1 MKEINDRGILMI
13 KRFEDKVVLI
23 TGGSGDIGKAA
34 AELFLK
40 EGAKVAIVGTNDEK
54 LARVKESLGDVLTIR
69 ADVTK
74 EEEVKN
80 YVEKT
85 VEEYGR
91 IDVFFNNAGTE
102 GKIAPIVEQ
111 DIDDVRRVMD
121 INVIGAYMGL
131 KHVIPVMQK
140 QGSGSIINTSS
151 DAGLA
156 GSPGLASYVAS
167 KHAVVGLTKTAAL
180 EVAKDNIRV
189 NSINPT
195 NIEGRM
201 MESIEAGLNPED
213 PEGIKQEWINAIPL
227 GRYATLEEVAK
238 LVLFLASD
246 DASFIT
252 GAQYVIDGGILA

>member
-1 MKEINDRGILMI
+1 MV
-13 KRFEDKVVLI
+13 KRFENKVVLI
-23 TGGSGDIGKAA
+23 TGGSGDIGKTT

-54 LARVKESLGDVLTIR
+54 LAKVKESLEDVLTIK

-74 EEEVKN
+74 EEEVKH

-102 GKIAPIVEQ
+102 GKIAPIIEQ
-111 DIDDVRRVMD
+111 DMDDVRRVID
-121 INVIGAYMGL
+121 INVIGVFMGL
-131 KHVIPVMQK
+131 KHVIPVMQR

-189 NSINPT
+189 NCINPA

-201 MESIEAGLNPED
+201 MRSIESGQNPED
-213 PEGIKQEWINAIPL
+213 PKSVKQEWLNAIPM

>member
-1 MKEINDRGILMI
+1 MGDSMV
-13 KRFEDKVVLI
+13 KRFENKVVLI
-23 TGGSGDIGKAA
+23 TGGSGDIGKTT

-54 LARVKESLGDVLTIR
+54 LAKVKESLEDVLTIK

-74 EEEVKN
+74 EEEVKH

-102 GKIAPIVEQ
+102 GKIAPIIEQ
-111 DIDDVRRVMD
+111 DMDDVRKVID
-121 INVIGAYMGL
+121 INVIGVFMGL
-131 KHVIPVMQK
+131 KHVIPVMQR

-189 NSINPT
+189 NCINPA

-201 MESIEAGLNPED
+201 MRSIESGQNPED
-213 PEGIKQEWINAIPL
+213 PKSVKQEWLNAIPM

>member
-1 MKEINDRGILMI
+1 MGDSMV
-13 KRFEDKVVLI
+13 KRFENKVVLI
-23 TGGSGDIGKAA
+23 TGGSGDIGKTT

-54 LARVKESLGDVLTIR
+54 LAKVKESLEDVLTIK

-74 EEEVKN
+74 EEEVKH

-102 GKIAPIVEQ
+102 GKIAPIIEQ
-111 DIDDVRRVMD
+111 DMDDVRKVMD
-121 INVIGAYMGL
+121 INVIGVFMGL
-131 KHVIPVMQK
+131 KHVIPVMQR

-156 GSPGLASYVAS
+156 GSPELAPYVAS

-189 NSINPT
+189 NCINPT

-201 MESIEAGLNPED
+201 MRSIESGQNPED
-213 PEGIKQEWINAIPL
+213 PKSVKQEWLNAIPMG

-238 LVLFLASD
+238 LVLF
-246 DASFIT
+246 
-252 GAQYVIDGGILA
+252 

>member
-1 MKEINDRGILMI
+1 MTR
-13 KRFEDKVVLI
+13 RFEDKVVLI
-23 TGGSGDIGKAA
+23 TGGSGDIGKTSAKH
-34 AELFLK
+34 FLK
-40 EGAKVAIVGTNDEK
+40 EGAKVAIVGTNEEK
-54 LARVKESLGDVLTIR
+54 LKKVKEELGDVLTIK

-74 EEEVKN
+74 EEDVKM

-85 VEEYGR
+85 LNKYER

-102 GKIAPIVEQ
+102 GVMGNIVDQ
-111 DIDDVRRVMD
+111 DLEDFRRVLD
-121 INVIGAYMGL
+121 INVLGVFLGL
-131 KHVIPVMQK
+131 KYVMKVMEKQK
-140 QGSGSIINTSS
+140 SGSIINTSS

-156 GSPGLASYVAS
+156 GSPGLAPYVAS

-180 EVAKDNIRV
+180 EGAKDNIRV

-201 MESIEAGLNPED
+201 MESIEQGLNPND
-213 PEGIKQEWINAIPL
+213 PKGIKDEWTSSIPL
-227 GRYATLEEVAK
+227 GRYATLDEVAK

-252 GAQYVIDGGILA
+252 GAQYIIDGGILA

>member
-1 MKEINDRGILMI
+1 MI

-23 TGGSGDIGKAA
+23 TGGSGDIGKTT

-54 LARVKESLGDVLTIR
+54 LAKVKESLGDVLTIR

-74 EEEVKN
+74 EEEVKS

-102 GKIAPIVEQ
+102 GKIAPIIDQ
-111 DIDDVRRVMD
+111 DIDEVRKVMD
-121 INVIGAYMGL
+121 INVIGVFMGL
-131 KHVIPVMQK
+131 KYVIPIMQK
-140 QGSGSIINTSS
+140 QRSGSIINTSS

-156 GSPGLASYVAS
+156 GSPGLSPYVAS

-201 MESIEAGLNPED
+201 MESIESGLNPSD
-213 PEGIKQEWINAIPL
+213 PEGIKQEWLNAIPM

>member
-1 MKEINDRGILMI
+1 MGGDSMV
-13 KRFEDKVVLI
+13 KRFENKVVLI
-23 TGGSGDIGKAA
+23 TGGSGDIGKTT

-54 LARVKESLGDVLTIR
+54 LAKVKESLEDVLTIK

-74 EEEVKN
+74 EEEVKH

-102 GKIAPIVEQ
+102 GKIAPIIEQ
-111 DIDDVRRVMD
+111 DMDDVRKVMD
-121 INVIGAYMGL
+121 INVIGVFMGL
-131 KHVIPVMQK
+131 KHVIPVMQR

-156 GSPGLASYVAS
+156 GSPELAPYVAS

-189 NSINPT
+189 NCINPT

-201 MESIEAGLNPED
+201 MRSIESGQNPED
-213 PEGIKQEWINAIPL
+213 PKSVKQEWLNAIPM
-227 GRYATLEEVAK
+227 GEVCNIRGSCK
-238 LVLFLASD
+238 TCTVLASD

>member
-1 MKEINDRGILMI
+1 MV
-13 KRFEDKVVLI
+13 KRFENKVVLI
-23 TGGSGDIGKAA
+23 TGGSGDIGKTT

-54 LARVKESLGDVLTIR
+54 LAKVKESLEDVLTIK

-74 EEEVKN
+74 EEEVKH

-102 GKIAPIVEQ
+102 GKIAPIIEQ
-111 DIDDVRRVMD
+111 DMDDVRRVID
-121 INVIGAYMGL
+121 INVIGVFMGL
-131 KHVIPVMQK
+131 KHVIPVMQR

-201 MESIEAGLNPED
+201 MKSIETGLNPED
-213 PEGIKQEWINAIPL
+213 PEGIKQEWLNAIPM

>member
-1 MKEINDRGILMI
+1 MI

-23 TGGSGDIGKAA
+23 TGGSGDIGKTT

-54 LARVKESLGDVLTIR
+54 LAKVKESLGDVLTIR

-74 EEEVKN
+74 EEEVKS

-102 GKIAPIVEQ
+102 GKIAPIIDQ
-111 DIDDVRRVMD
+111 DIDEVRKVMD
-121 INVIGAYMGL
+121 INVIGVFMGL
-131 KHVIPVMQK
+131 KYVIPIMQK
-140 QGSGSIINTSS
+140 QRSGSIINTSS

-156 GSPGLASYVAS
+156 GSPGLAPYVAS

-201 MESIEAGLNPED
+201 MESIESGLNPSD
-213 PEGIKQEWINAIPL
+213 PEGIKQEWLNAIPM

>member
-1 MKEINDRGILMI
+1 MT

-34 AELFLK
+34 AKLFLE
-40 EGAKVAIVGTNDEK
+40 EGAKVAIVGTNEEK
-54 LARVKESLGDVLTIR
+54 LARVKKELGDVLTIK

-85 VEEYGR
+85 VEEYGK

-102 GKIAPIVEQ
+102 GKISSIVEQ
-111 DIDDVRRVMD
+111 DIDDLRRVLD
-121 INVIGAYMGL
+121 INVIGVFMGL

-201 MESIEAGLNPED
+201 MESIEAGLNPKD
-213 PEGIKQEWINAIPL
+213 PKGIKQEWINAIPL
-227 GRYATLEEVAK
+227 GRYATLDEVAK

>member
-1 MKEINDRGILMI
+1 MV
-13 KRFEDKVVLI
+13 KRFENKVVLI
-23 TGGSGDIGKAA
+23 TGGSGDIGKTT

-54 LARVKESLGDVLTIR
+54 LAKVKESLEDVLTIK

-74 EEEVKN
+74 EEEVKH

-102 GKIAPIVEQ
+102 GKIAPIIEQ
-111 DIDDVRRVMD
+111 DMDDVRRVID
-121 INVIGAYMGL
+121 INVIGVFMGL
-131 KHVIPVMQK
+131 KHVIPVMQR

-201 MESIEAGLNPED
+201 MKSIEAGLNPED
-213 PEGIKQEWINAIPL
+213 PEGIKQEWLNAIPM

>member
-1 MKEINDRGILMI
+1 MV
-13 KRFEDKVVLI
+13 KRFENKVVLI
-23 TGGSGDIGKAA
+23 TGGSGDIGKTT

-54 LARVKESLGDVLTIR
+54 LAKVKESLGDVLTIK

-74 EEEVKN
+74 EEEVKH

-102 GKIAPIVEQ
+102 GKIAPIIEQ
-111 DIDDVRRVMD
+111 DMDDVRRVID
-121 INVIGAYMGL
+121 INVIGVFMGL
-131 KHVIPVMQK
+131 KHVIPVMQR
-140 QGSGSIINTSS
+140 QGAGSIINTSS

-201 MESIEAGLNPED
+201 MKSIEAGLNPED
-213 PEGIKQEWINAIPL
+213 PEGIKQEWLNAIPM

>member
-1 MKEINDRGILMI
+1 MI
-13 KRFEDKVVLI
+13 KRFENKVVLI

-34 AELFLK
+34 ADLFLK

-54 LARVKESLGDVLTIR
+54 LAKVKESLGDVLTIK

-85 VEEYGR
+85 VEEYGK

-102 GKIAPIVEQ
+102 GKISPIIEQ
-111 DIDDVRRVMD
+111 DMNDVRKVMD
-121 INVIGAYMGL
+121 INVMGVFMGL
-131 KHVIPVMQK
+131 KYVIPVMQK

-156 GSPGLASYVAS
+156 GSPGLAPYVAS

-201 MESIEAGLNPED
+201 MKSIESGLNPED
-213 PEGIKQEWINAIPL
+213 PEGIKQEWLNAIPM

-252 GAQYVIDGGILA
+252 GAQYVVDGGILA

>member
-1 MKEINDRGILMI
+1 MV
-13 KRFEDKVVLI
+13 KRFENKVVLI
-23 TGGSGDIGKAA
+23 TGGSGDIGKTT

-40 EGAKVAIVGTNDEK
+40 EGAKVAIVGTNEEK
-54 LARVKESLGDVLTIR
+54 LAKVKESLGDVLTIK
-69 ADVTK
+69 ADVIK

-85 VEEYGR
+85 VEEYGK

-102 GKIAPIVEQ
+102 GKIAPIIEQ
-111 DIDDVRRVMD
+111 DMNDVRKVMD
-121 INVIGAYMGL
+121 INIIGVFMGL
-131 KHVIPVMQK
+131 KYVIPVMQK

-156 GSPGLASYVAS
+156 GSSGLAPYVAS

-201 MESIEAGLNPED
+201 MKSIEAGLNPED
-213 PEGIKQEWINAIPL
+213 PEGIKQEWINAIPM

>member
-1 MKEINDRGILMI
+1 MV
-13 KRFEDKVVLI
+13 KRFENKVVLI
-23 TGGSGDIGKAA
+23 TGGSGDIGKTT

-54 LARVKESLGDVLTIR
+54 LAKVKESLGDVLTIK

-74 EEEVKN
+74 EEEVKH

-102 GKIAPIVEQ
+102 GKIAPIIEQ
-111 DIDDVRRVMD
+111 DMDDVRRVID
-121 INVIGAYMGL
+121 INVIGVFMGL
-131 KHVIPVMQK
+131 KHVIPVMQR

-201 MESIEAGLNPED
+201 MKSIETGLNPED
-213 PEGIKQEWINAIPL
+213 PEGIKQEWLNAIPM

>member
-1 MKEINDRGILMI
+1 MV

-23 TGGSGDIGKAA
+23 TGGSGDIGKTT

-40 EGAKVAIVGTNDEK
+40 EGAKVAIVGTNEEK
-54 LARVKESLGDVLTIR
+54 LAKVKESLGDVLTIK
-69 ADVTK
+69 ADVIK

-85 VEEYGR
+85 VEEYGK

-102 GKIAPIVEQ
+102 GKIAPIIEQ
-111 DIDDVRRVMD
+111 DMNDVRKVMD
-121 INVIGAYMGL
+121 INIIGVFMGL
-131 KHVIPVMQK
+131 KYVIPVMQK

-156 GSPGLASYVAS
+156 GSSGLAPYVAS

-201 MESIEAGLNPED
+201 MKSIEAGLNPED
-213 PEGIKQEWINAIPL
+213 PEGIKQEWINAIPM

>member
-1 MKEINDRGILMI
+1 MV
-13 KRFEDKVVLI
+13 KRFENKVVLI
-23 TGGSGDIGKAA
+23 TGGSGDIGKTT

-54 LARVKESLGDVLTIR
+54 LAKVKESLGDVLTIK

-74 EEEVKN
+74 EEEVKH

-102 GKIAPIVEQ
+102 GKIAPIIEQ
-111 DIDDVRRVMD
+111 DMDDVRRVID
-121 INVIGAYMGL
+121 INVIGVFMGL
-131 KHVIPVMQK
+131 KHVIPVMQR

-189 NSINPT
+189 NCINPT

-201 MESIEAGLNPED
+201 MRSIESGQNPED
-213 PEGIKQEWINAIPL
+213 PKSVKQEWLNAIPM

>member
-1 MKEINDRGILMI
+1 MA
-13 KRFEDKVVLI
+13 KRFENKVVLI
-23 TGGSGDIGKAA
+23 TGGSGDIGKTTAK
-34 AELFLK
+34 LFLK

-54 LARVKESLGDVLTIR
+54 LARVKEELGDVLTIR
-69 ADVTK
+69 ADVNN

-80 YVEKT
+80 YVNKT

-91 IDVFFNNAGTE
+91 IDIFFNNAGTE
-102 GKIAPIVEQ
+102 GKMASIIEQ

-121 INVIGAYMGL
+121 INIMGVFMGL
-131 KHVIPVMQK
+131 KYVIPIMQK

-151 DAGLA
+151 DAGLS
-156 GSPGLASYVAS
+156 GSPGLAPYVAS

-180 EVAKDNIRV
+180 EVAGDNIRV
-189 NSINPT
+189 NSIHPT
-195 NIEGRM
+195 NVEGRM
-201 MESIEAGLNPED
+201 MESIEAGLNPND
-213 PEGIKQEWINAIPL
+213 PKSIKDEWTNAIPM

>member
-1 MKEINDRGILMI
+1 M

-23 TGGSGDIGKAA
+23 TGGSGDIGKTT

-54 LARVKESLGDVLTIR
+54 LAKVKESLGDVLTIR

-74 EEEVKN
+74 EEEVKS

-102 GKIAPIVEQ
+102 GKIAPIIDQ
-111 DIDDVRRVMD
+111 DIDEVRKVMD
-121 INVIGAYMGL
+121 INVIGVFMGL
-131 KHVIPVMQK
+131 KYVIPIMQK
-140 QGSGSIINTSS
+140 QRSGSIINTSS

-156 GSPGLASYVAS
+156 GSPGLSPYVAS

-201 MESIEAGLNPED
+201 MESIESGLNPSD
-213 PEGIKQEWINAIPL
+213 PEGIKQEWLNAIPM

>member
-1 MKEINDRGILMI
+1 MV
-13 KRFEDKVVLI
+13 KRFENKVVLI
-23 TGGSGDIGKAA
+23 TGGSGDIGKTT

-40 EGAKVAIVGTNDEK
+40 EGAKVAIVGTNEEK
-54 LARVKESLGDVLTIR
+54 LAKVKESLGDVLTIK

-85 VEEYGR
+85 VEEYGK

-102 GKIAPIVEQ
+102 GKIAPIIEQ
-111 DIDDVRRVMD
+111 DMNDVRKVMD
-121 INVIGAYMGL
+121 INVIGVFMGL
-131 KHVIPVMQK
+131 KYVIPVMQK

-156 GSPGLASYVAS
+156 GSPGLAPYVAS

-201 MESIEAGLNPED
+201 MKSIEAGLNPED
-213 PEGIKQEWINAIPL
+213 PEGIKQEWINAIPM

>member
-1 MKEINDRGILMI
+1 MA

-23 TGGSGDIGKAA
+23 TGGSGDIGRTTAD
-34 AELFLK
+34 LFLK
-40 EGAKVAIVGTNDEK
+40 EGAKVAIVGTSDEK
-54 LARVKESLGDVLTIR
+54 LARAKESLGDVLTIK
-69 ADVTK
+69 ADVRK

-102 GKIAPIVEQ
+102 GKIAPIKEQ
-111 DIDDVRRVMD
+111 DMDEVKKIFD
-121 INVIGAYMGL
+121 INVMGVFMGL
-131 KHVIPVMQK
+131 KYVIPVMER

-156 GSPGLASYVAS
+156 GSPELGPYVAS

-180 EVAKDNIRV
+180 EVASENIRV

-201 MESIEAGLNPED
+201 MESIEKGLNPEK
-213 PEGIKQEWINAIPL
+213 PESIKEEWFNAIPM
-227 GRYATLEEVAK
+227 GRYASLEEVAK

-252 GAQYVIDGGILA
+252 GAQYVIDGVIFA

>member
-1 MKEINDRGILMI
+1 MI
-13 KRFEDKVVLI
+13 KRFENKVVLI
-23 TGGSGDIGKAA
+23 TGGSGDIGKTTAD
-34 AELFLK
+34 LFLK

-54 LARVKESLGDVLTIR
+54 LAKVKESLGDVLTIR

-85 VEEYGR
+85 VKEYGR
-91 IDVFFNNAGTE
+91 IDIFFNNAGTE
-102 GKIAPIVEQ
+102 GKISSIIEQ
-111 DIDDVRRVMD
+111 DMNDVRKVID
-121 INVIGAYMGL
+121 INVIGAFMGL
-131 KHVIPVMQK
+131 KYVIPVMQK

-156 GSPGLASYVAS
+156 GSPGLAPYVAS

-201 MESIEAGLNPED
+201 MESIESGLDPED
-213 PEGIKQEWINAIPL
+213 PELIKQEWLNAIPM

-252 GAQYVIDGGILA
+252 GAQYVIHGGILA